1 MPNPRKRFEIS
12 DRLAVERIGFL
23 RLHAACRRPRR
34 AHPSSGATSRRHE
47 PDRMT
52 GGTDHADRNPRTATR

>member
-23 RLHAACRRPRR
+23 RLHAAWRPRR
-34 AHPSSGATSRRHE
+34 ARLLAVRPRQAMSSIG
-47 PDRMT
+47 
-52 GGTDHADRNPRTATR
+52 

>member
-12 DRLAVERIGFL
+12 DRLAAEHIGLL

-34 AHPSSGATSRRHE
+34 ARLRTVRPRQAMSSIG
-47 PDRMT
+47 
-52 GGTDHADRNPRTATR
+52 